1 MTNKS
6 LTQLNKQLK
15 DDIDKKTAIDKSQWR
30 LIESLLK
37 KEMNNNVQVQKKAGN
52 KADWRIYNW
61 TDEESKP
68 EP

>member
-1 MTNKS
+1 MSKEGNKIDMTNRS

-37 KEMNNNVQVQKKAGN
+37 KEMNNNAQVQKKEGN
-52 KADWRIYNW
+52 KAD
-61 TDEESKP
+61 
-68 EP
+68 

>member
-37 KEMNNNVQVQKKAGN
+37 KEMNNNAQIQKKAGN
-52 KADWRIYNW
+52 KAD
-61 TDEESKP
+61 
-68 EP
+68 

>member
-1 MTNKS
+1 MIAWETNIMTNKS

-37 KEMNNNVQVQKKAGN
+37 KEINNNAQVQKKAGN
-52 KADWRIYNW
+52 KAD
-61 TDEESKP
+61 
-68 EP
+68 

>member
-15 DDIDKKTAIDKSQWR
+15 DDTDKKTAIDKSQWR

-37 KEMNNNVQVQKKAGN
+37 KETNNNAQIQKKAGN
-52 KADWRIYNW
+52 KAD
-61 TDEESKP
+61 
-68 EP
+68 